1 MAFGLATQQSHA
13 LGKTPK
19 GYGTAEGRKKAKKK
33 YDEPGKLKKTPNPGN
48 LKSEKLAFVDALPA
62 LTGLASG
69 YGPGRSVAEETAAAI
84 APEGRVHRSANIARN
99 AAVIGAPLGGL
110 AAMALSKKYDLPGR
124 IGNFVARKF
133 PAGLIAEPAVEKELV
148 NLGVPGVAAI
158 VGSLGGGALTGG
170 AVGGLQRLR
179 GPVHQ
184 TRKGPDDEGY
194 NAKMGSILVRLTKTA
209 REQAGEKEDAETG
222 DENEPQITKAADDGG
237 VNGGFS
243 TNQYSGVMNPPPM
256 VYKSGIPPF
265 QDPPVK
271 TSGSG
276 APSEKSAGVLGEV
289 EGQAARK
296 PGLKIQLPG
305 ALVGLADDAYIL
317 ARNYQ
322 RMHGEKEA
330 AAGFT
335 PQSQLN
341 SSKAVGAPKLSTPP
355 GPSIAQIAKPPGYG
369 RPISGAAKGNH
380 II

>member
-133 PAGLIAEPAVEKELV
+133 PAGLIAEPAAEKELV

-184 TRKGPDDEGY
+184 TRKGPDDEGF

-209 REQAGEKEDAETG
+209 REQVGEKEDAETG
-222 DENEPQITKAADDGG
+222 DENEPQTTKAAE
-237 VNGGFS
+237 NEGFS

-289 EGQAARK
+289 EEQAAR
-296 PGLKIQLPG
+296 PSLKLQLPG

-322 RMHGEKEA
+322 RTQREKEA
-330 AAGFT
+330 AAATGLT
-335 PQSQLN
+335 PQSRLN
-341 SSKAVGAPKLSTPP
+341 SSKAIGAPKLSTPP
-355 GPSIAQIAKPPGYG
+355 GPSIAQIAKPTGYG